1 MARVFSGIRPTGPM
15 HLGNYVGAV
24 KNWVKIQTEY
34 ECVYS
39 VVDWHA
45 ITTEYESLKSYN
57 LRERSEQKA
66 MELLAAG
73 IDPDRSILFI
83 QSDVPEHVELALLF
97 GMFVPLPWLERV
109 PTYKEQIQNLSGK
122 DLLTYG
128 FLGYPVL
135 QAADILVYKAN
146 HVPVGEDQLPHIE
159 LCREIAR
166 RFNFL
171 YGEVFP
177 EPGALQTET
186 TRLPGLDNRKMSK
199 SYNNAIDMI
208 EAPET
213 TAKRIS
219 EMITDP
225 ARIRRSDPGNPDVCS
240 VFTYHKTF
248 SPATRVQEI
257 DQLCRSEGIGCV
269 ECKRELAVN
278 VNAELAEFRE
288 RYAEIAAKPRRLRE
302 IMGDGASRARKI
314 ASCVLAEA
322 KEAIGINRK
331 S

>member
-24 KNWVKIQTEY
+24 KNWVKIQAEY

-45 ITTEYESLKSYN
+45 ITTEYETLKSYN

-73 IDPDRSILFI
+73 IDPERTILFI

-135 QAADILVYKAN
+135 QAADILIYKAN

-208 EAPET
+208 EAPEM
-213 TAKRIS
+213 TAKRIG

-248 SPATRVQEI
+248 SPASRVAEI
-257 DQLCRSEGIGCV
+257 DPLCRSAGIGCV
-269 ECKRELAVN
+269 ECKRELAAN
-278 VNAELAEFRE
+278 VNAELKEFRE
-288 RYAEIAAKPRRLRE
+288 RYAETASNPVRLRE
-302 IMGDGASRARKI
+302 ILGDGASRARAI
-314 ASCVLAEA
+314 ASSVLAEA
-322 KEAIGINRK
+322 KEAIGISRK
-331 S
+331 T

>member
-24 KNWVKIQTEY
+24 KNWVKIQAEY

-45 ITTEYESLKSYN
+45 ITTEYETLKSYN

-208 EAPET
+208 EAPEM
-213 TAKRIS
+213 TAKRIG

-225 ARIRRSDPGNPDVCS
+225 ARIRRNDPGNPDVCS

-248 SPATRVQEI
+248 SPASRVAEI
-257 DQLCRSEGIGCV
+257 DTLCRSAGIGCV
-269 ECKRELAVN
+269 ECKRELAAN
-278 VNAELAEFRE
+278 VNAELKDFRE
-288 RYAEIAAKPRRLRE
+288 RYAETASNPARLRE
-302 IMGDGASRARKI
+302 ILGDGASRARAI
-314 ASCVLAEA
+314 ASSVLAEA
-322 KEAIGINRK
+322 KEAIGISRRT
-331 S
+331 

>member
-1 MARVFSGIRPTGPM
+1 MSRVFSGIRPTGPM
-15 HLGNYVGAV
+15 HLGNYLGAV
-24 KNWVKIQTEY
+24 KNWVRIQQDY
-34 ECVYS
+34 ECVYA
-39 VVDWHA
+39 VADWHA
-45 ITTEYESLKSYN
+45 ITTEYETVASYN

-73 IDPDRSILFI
+73 IDPNRSILFI
-83 QSDVPEHVELALLF
+83 QSDVPEHTELALLF

-109 PTYKEQIQNLSGK
+109 PTYKDQIQNLSGK

-135 QAADILVYKAN
+135 QAADILIYKAT

-159 LCREIAR
+159 LTREIAR

-177 EPGALQTET
+177 EPEALQTEVN
-186 TRLPGLDNRKMSK
+186 RLPGLDNRKMSK
-199 SYNNAIDMI
+199 SYNNAIDMV
-208 EAPET
+208 EEPAV

-240 VFTYHKTF
+240 VYTYHKTF
-248 SPATRVQEI
+248 TPAGRVAEI
-257 DQLCRSEGIGCV
+257 NQLCRTAGIGCV
-269 ECKRELAVN
+269 ECKRELAAN
-278 VNAELAEFRE
+278 VNAEVAGFRE
-288 RYAEIAAKPRRLRE
+288 RYKEIAAHPGRLRE
-302 IMGDGASRARKI
+302 IIGDGAARARGI
-314 ASCVLAEA
+314 ASAVLVEA
-322 KEAIGINRK
+322 KAALGISGRK
-331 S
+331 

>member
-1 MARVFSGIRPTGPM
+1 M
-15 HLGNYVGAV
+15 HLGNYLGAV
-24 KNWVKIQTEY
+24 KNWVKIQQEY
-34 ECVYS
+34 ECVYA
-39 VVDWHA
+39 VADWHA
-45 ITTEYESLKSYN
+45 ITTEYETVVSYN
-57 LRERSEQKA
+57 LRGRSEQKA

-73 IDPDRSILFI
+73 IDPNRSILFI
-83 QSDVPEHVELALLF
+83 QSDVPEHTELALLF

-109 PTYKEQIQNLSGK
+109 PTYKDQIQNLSGK

-135 QAADILVYKAN
+135 QAADILIYKAT

-177 EPGALQTET
+177 EPEALQTEIN
-186 TRLPGLDNRKMSK
+186 RLPGLDNRKMSK
-199 SYNNAIDMI
+199 SYNNAIDMV
-208 EAPET
+208 EDPVV

-225 ARIRRSDPGNPDVCS
+225 ARIRRNDPGHPEVCS

-248 SPATRVQEI
+248 TPASRVAEI
-257 DQLCRSEGIGCV
+257 DSLCRKAGIGCV
-269 ECKRELAVN
+269 ECKRELAAN
-278 VNAELAEFRE
+278 VNEEIKEFRA
-288 RYAEIAAKPRRLRE
+288 RYTEIAAHPERLRE
-302 IMGDGASRARKI
+302 IIGDGAARARKI
-314 ASCVLAEA
+314 AAAVLAEA
-322 KEAIGINRK
+322 KTALGISGK
-331 S
+331 

>member
-1 MARVFSGIRPTGPM
+1 M

-45 ITTEYESLKSYN
+45 ITTEYESLKEYN

-83 QSDVPEHVELALLF
+83 QSEVPEHVELALLF

-109 PTYKEQIQNLSGK
+109 PTYKEQIQNLNGK

-135 QAADILVYKAN
+135 QAADILAYKASY
-146 HVPVGEDQLPHIE
+146 VPVGEDQLPHIE

-171 YGEVFP
+171 YSQVFP
-177 EPGALQTET
+177 EPEALQTET

-199 SYNNAIDMI
+199 SYNNAIDMV
-208 EAPET
+208 EAPEM

-248 SPATRVQEI
+248 SPAARVAEI
-257 DQLCRSEGIGCV
+257 DPLCRKAGIGCV

-288 RYAEIAAKPRRLRE
+288 RYAEIASKPERLRE
-302 IMGDGASRARKI
+302 ILGDGAARARAI
-314 ASCVLAEA
+314 ASGVLTEA
-322 KEAIGINRK
+322 KEAIGINTK

>member
-1 MARVFSGIRPTGPM
+1 M
-15 HLGNYVGAV
+15 HLGNYLGAV
-24 KNWVKIQTEY
+24 KNWVDLQGDY
-34 ECVYS
+34 ECIFS

-45 ITTEYESLKSYN
+45 ITTEYESLSTYN

-83 QSDVPEHVELALLF
+83 QSDVPQHVELALLF
-97 GMFVPLPWLERV
+97 GMFIPLPWLERV
-109 PTYKEQIQNLSGK
+109 PTYKEQIQNLTGK
-122 DLLTYG
+122 DLLTFG

-135 QAADILVYKAN
+135 QSADILVYKAT

-159 LCREIAR
+159 LCREVGR

-171 YGEVFP
+171 YGNVFP
-177 EPGALQTET
+177 EPEALQTET

-208 EAPET
+208 ESPEI
-213 TAKRIS
+213 TAKRIG

-225 ARIRRSDPGNPDVCS
+225 ARVRRTDPGNPDVCT
-240 VFTYHKTF
+240 VFTYHKIFTH
-248 SPATRVQEI
+248 AGRVAEI
-257 DQLCRSEGIGCV
+257 DAACRTAQIGCV
-269 ECKRELAVN
+269 ECKRELAAN
-278 VNAELAEFRE
+278 VNAGLVEFRE
-288 RYAEIAAKPRRLRE
+288 KYAEVASNPKRLHE
-302 IMGDGASRARKI
+302 ILGDGAARARAI
-314 ASCVLAEA
+314 AGEVLAEA
-322 KEAIGINRK
+322 KEAIGISKK

>member
-1 MARVFSGIRPTGPM
+1 M

-24 KNWVKIQTEY
+24 SNWVKLQEQYDCIY
-34 ECVYS
+34 C

-45 ITTEYESLKSYN
+45 ITTEYESLNNYN
-57 LRERSEQKA
+57 LRERSLQKGA
-66 MELLAAG
+66 ELIASG
-73 IDPDRSILFI
+73 IDPERSILFI
-83 QSDVPEHVELALLF
+83 QSDVPQHVELALLF

-122 DLLTYG
+122 DLLTFG

-135 QAADILVYKAN
+135 QAADILVYKAT

-171 YGEVFP
+171 YRPVFP
-177 EPGALQTET
+177 ESEALQTET

-208 EAPET
+208 ESAET
-213 TAKRIS
+213 TVQRIS

-225 ARIRRSDPGNPDVCS
+225 GRIRRNDPGNPEICS
-240 VFTYHKTF
+240 VYSYHKVF
-248 SPATRVQEI
+248 SPASRVTELEG
-257 DQLCRSEGIGCV
+257 LCRSAGIGCV
-269 ECKRELAVN
+269 ECKRELAKHVN
-278 VNAELAEFRE
+278 CTLADFRE
-288 RYAEIAAKPRRLRE
+288 KYAQVSSHPARLKEIL
-302 IMGDGASRARKI
+302 GDGAAKARTI
-314 ASCVLAEA
+314 ATEVLKEA
-322 KEAIGINRK
+322 KDAIGI
-331 S
+331 SHAS